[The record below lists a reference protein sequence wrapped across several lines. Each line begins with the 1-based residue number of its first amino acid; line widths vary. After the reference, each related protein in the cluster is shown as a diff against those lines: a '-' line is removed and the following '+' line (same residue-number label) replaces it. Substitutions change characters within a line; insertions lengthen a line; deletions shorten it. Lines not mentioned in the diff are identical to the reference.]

1 MSGLIEIAL
10 CDDNAED
17 IEAEKAFVE
26 RFALEHSD
34 YPMRISEFSS
44 GATLL
49 EHIENNGDFDL
60 YILDVLMPEMS
71 GMSLAE
77 TIRSRG
83 EHAEIVFLTNSQDY
97 AVDAFSVYASG
108 YLLKPI
114 LEENF
119 NKTMLRAVRKLAQEK
134 SEVLTVRTK
143 DGIRR
148 IPLHKIVMIESFNH
162 LREITLSDDNVLETF
177 ATLAELFDQL
187 KDHSNFYM
195 PHRSYIANL
204 DNTVGIVHHDLL
216 MLGNRHIPISK
227 SQLNDV
233 QDVVQ
238 DYFFKREKL

>member
-1 MSGLIEIAL
+1 MDKVIEIAL

-17 IEAEKAFVE
+17 IKTEKAFVE
-26 RFALEHSD
+26 RFASEHAE

-44 GATLL
+44 GAELL

-71 GMSLAE
+71 GMRLAE
-77 TIRSRG
+77 TIRDRG
-83 EHAEIVFLTNSQDY
+83 EHSEIVFLTNSQDY
-97 AVDAFSVYASG
+97 AVDAFSVYAGG
-108 YLLKPI
+108 YLLKPV

-143 DGIRR
+143 DGVRR

-162 LREITLSDDNVLETF
+162 FREITLSDDIVLETS
-177 ATLAELFDQL
+177 AMLSELFDQL
-187 KDHSNFYM
+187 KEHSNFYM

-204 DNTVGIVHHDLL
+204 DNSVGIVRYDLL

-227 SQLNDV
+227 NRFGDV
-233 QDVVQ
+233 QEVVQ
-238 DYFFKREKL
+238 DYFFGKKNL

>member
-17 IEAEKAFVE
+17 IKAEKAFVE
-26 RFALEHSD
+26 RFASEHAEYS
-34 YPMRISEFSS
+34 MRVSEFSS
-44 GATLL
+44 GAELL
-49 EHIENNGDFDL
+49 ENIENNGDFDL
-60 YILDVLMPEMS
+60 YILDVIMPEMS
-71 GMSLAE
+71 GMQLAE

-83 EHAEIVFLTNSQDY
+83 DHAEIVFLTNSQDY

-108 YLLKPI
+108 YLVKPV

-119 NKTMLRAVRKLAQEK
+119 NRTMLRAVKKLVHEK

-148 IPLHKIVMIESFNH
+148 IPLQKIVMIESFNH
-162 LREITLSDDNVLETF
+162 LREITLLDETVLKTP
-177 ATLAELFDQL
+177 ATLSELFDQL
-187 KDHSNFYM
+187 KEHSNFYM

-204 DNTVGIVHHDLL
+204 DNSVGIVRYDLL

-227 SQLNDV
+227 IQFADV

-238 DYFFKREKL
+238 DYFFKRKNL